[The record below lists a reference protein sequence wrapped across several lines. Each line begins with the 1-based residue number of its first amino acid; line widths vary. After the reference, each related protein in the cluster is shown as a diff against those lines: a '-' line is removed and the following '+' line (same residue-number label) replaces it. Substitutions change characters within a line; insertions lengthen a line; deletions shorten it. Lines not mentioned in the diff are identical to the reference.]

1 MRGCV
6 GWSALLFFAN
16 PRGQLFLHRGPYIFQ
31 KNYNLYFERPSSELY
46 LKNANLLLTYINII
60 EVA

>member
-16 PRGQLFLHRGPYIFQ
+16 PRGELFLHFSI
-31 KNYNLYFERPSSELY
+31 KYNLYFERPSSELY
-46 LKNANLLLTYINII
+46 LKNANLLLTYININDI
-60 EVA
+60 